1 MEVYKGKSD
10 FIALCYAQQNR
21 DAAEQ
26 IVDRLNQDR
35 FRVWTNDRGCNP
47 KKKADAV
54 RLAESRVAVILISKD
69 WIAEEK
75 YTNQLRG
82 AAHIQKQLVLLF
94 LDDTDM
100 SKHEE
105 LNLLLNRSVRM
116 MDFKPDAPEDCFSE
130 LLALDCITDC
140 KMADDEEPDTEK
152 TGIIGFLS
160 RDITD
165 LT

>member
-26 IVDRLNQDR
+26 IVDKLNQER

-69 WIAEEK
+69 WIADEK

-105 LNLLLNRSVRM
+105 LNMLLNRSVRM
-116 MDFKPDAPEDCFSE
+116 MDFKPDAPEDCFSV
-130 LLALDCITDC
+130 LMTLDCITDC
-140 KMADDEEPDTEK
+140 KMADDEEPDPEK

-160 RDITD
+160 
-165 LT
+165 LGG

>member
-21 DAAEQ
+21 SAAEA
-26 IVDRLNQDR
+26 IVDRLNSER
-35 FRVWTNDRGCNP
+35 YRVWTNDRGCNP
-47 KKKADAV
+47 RKKTDAT
-54 RLAESRVAVILISKD
+54 RLAESRVAVILVSKD
-69 WIAEEK
+69 WISEAK
-75 YTNQLRG
+75 YTDQLRG
-82 AAHIQKQLVLLF
+82 AAHINKQLVLLF

-116 MDFKPDAPEDCFSE
+116 FDYKEDAPEEGFAE
-130 LLALDCITDC
+130 LLSLECIQDC
-140 KMADDEEPDTEK
+140 KMPDGEEPDTEK
-152 TGIIGFLS
+152 TGIMGFLS

-165 LT
+165 LS